1 MQGGSVTGEANTRV
15 GFGIHVQI
23 RRTAVGL
30 MSARTGYGNL
40 SINACE
46 EASSS
51 SATTLMPA
59 SPEAGILERSRSMA
73 QVADS
78 D

>member
-1 MQGGSVTGEANTRV
+1 VQGGSVTSEVNTRV

-23 RRTAVGL
+23 RRTAVGS

-40 SINACE
+40 SIDVRE
-46 EASSS
+46 KASSS

-59 SPEAGILERSRSMA
+59 SPEAGILERGRSMA